1 MAAVMALALGVVGLG
16 YVVNRQTGDADTE
29 IKIVPSTV
37 VKVPQGQIPN
47 TPDIYSDRDISNDM
61 NIERQH
67 LDLERQAQNMSSTDF
82 SPSVLTSSKVHQD
95 SEDYSLFANN
105 NYLHGITTRKETQ
118 PTQKEAFTN
127 KLRMYTGDDRNY
139 FARTVKN
146 IENLN
151 IPTNVSEVLNR
162 EYRPFTD
169 RTRELVSGIQ
179 NGIAPIVQKLQPK
192 LIAGAGAV
200 GNAYEQFDNLMFRVH
215 EKTIDELRTPL
226 RQRVDNFQRIVGAG
240 RSDNTE
246 NTADIGQ
253 MIAPKIGKLFKG
265 VGDRNPHSQYS
276 YEHTVGAVLPPDST
290 ANNTIR
296 EHIGRLPAA
305 GMNLPQG
312 QVYAQQN
319 FSANRQKKNNE
330 LETFLVGAPSRQEAK
345 GFANMTIDTGRS
357 ENLNKVYKDG
367 YTPVP
372 INVGNA
378 EYGYPNVQFQRLKN
392 PMHVKRDA
400 YAHEI
405 RGDQRPMFD
414 AMNTKVERQHP
425 SGNTLF
431 RDVYETQYRNNPLV
445 SFQI

>member
-16 YVVNRQTGDADTE
+16 YVVNRQAADTSNE
-29 IKIVPSTV
+29 IKIIPSDITAVP
-37 VKVPQGQIPN
+37 PGQIPN
-47 TPDIYSDRDISNDM
+47 TPNIYSDRDTNNDM

-67 LDLERQAQNMSSTDF
+67 LDLERQAQNLSSTDF
-82 SPSVLTSSKVHQD
+82 TPSVLTSSKVHQD
-95 SEDYSLFANN
+95 GEDYALFANN
-105 NYLHGITTRKETQ
+105 NYLHGLTTRKETQ
-118 PTQKEAFTN
+118 PTQKEAFSN
-127 KLRMYTGDDRNY
+127 KLRMFTGDERNY

-151 IPTNVSEVLNR
+151 LPTNVSEITRR
-162 EYRPFTD
+162 EYHPFID
-169 RTRELVSGIQ
+169 RTRDLVTDIQ
-179 NGIAPIVQKLQPK
+179 NGVAPIVQKLQPK

-226 RQRVDNFQRIVGAG
+226 RRRVDNFQRMVGSG
-240 RSDNTE
+240 RTDNTE

-253 MIAPKIGKLFKG
+253 MIVPKIGKLFAG

-276 YEHTVGAVLPPDST
+276 YEHTVNSALPADAT

-296 EHIGRLPAA
+296 ENIGRLPAA
-305 GMNLPQG
+305 GMNLPQH

-319 FSANRQKKNNE
+319 FKDHRQKKNNE

-345 GFANMTIDTGRS
+345 GFANVTADTGRTQ
-357 ENLNKVYKDG
+357 NLNKVYKDG

-372 INVGNA
+372 VNVGNA
-378 EYGYPNVQFQRLKN
+378 GYGYPNVQFQRLKN
-392 PMHVKRDA
+392 PTHVQRDA

-405 RGDQRPMFD
+405 RGNQRPVFD
-414 AMNTKVERQHP
+414 AMETRVERKHP
-425 SGNTLF
+425 AKDTLF

-445 SFQI
+445 AFQV